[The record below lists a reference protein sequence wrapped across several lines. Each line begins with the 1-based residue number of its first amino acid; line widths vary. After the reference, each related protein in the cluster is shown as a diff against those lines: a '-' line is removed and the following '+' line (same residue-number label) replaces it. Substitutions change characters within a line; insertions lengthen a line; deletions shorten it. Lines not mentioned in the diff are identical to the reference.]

1 MRIRPLI
8 SVVLVWCIV
17 IAWPQLVIAQQTA
30 RVARIGFLIPGS
42 HDAYDYYL
50 SQFMQGM
57 KDLGK
62 LENRDFVLDTR
73 WADGHLDRLQMLA
86 AELVA
91 SKVDVLVVSSPG
103 AAVAARKVTDS
114 VPIVQASGGDPVLS
128 GLAASMARPGG
139 NVTGISNLA
148 EDLSGKVLEKLL
160 LMAPDVSRIGVLIN
174 ADNPAHERRF
184 AEIRGAASTF
194 RVDAVGISSPS
205 NALDQTF
212 ADVVQHRV
220 GALIVLS
227 DGMFLTDRRSIVDRV
242 AKVRLPALYQIREFV
257 FDGGLMSYGI
267 NIGSNYRRSA
277 ALVDRILKGAKP
289 SDLAIERPSKLELVI
304 NTKTAKALGREVP
317 RILLCCADTI
327 ID

>member
-17 IAWPQLVIAQQTA
+17 IAWPQFVIAQQTA

-86 AELVA
+86 TELVA
-91 SKVDVLVVSSPG
+91 SKVDVLVVSSSG
-103 AAVAARKVTDS
+103 AAIAARKATAS
-114 VPIVQASGGDPVLS
+114 IPIIQASGGDPVLS
-128 GLAASMARPGG
+128 GLAASAARPGG

-148 EDLSGKVLEKLL
+148 EDLSSKVLEKLL
-160 LMAPDVSRIGVLIN
+160 LMAPGVSRVGILVN
-174 ADNPAHERRF
+174 ADNPAHKLRL
-184 AEIRGAASTF
+184 AEIRQAAGIF
-194 RVDAVGISSPS
+194 RVDAVGINSPS
-205 NALDQTF
+205 EGLDQAF
-212 ADVVQHRV
+212 AAVVQQDV

-227 DGMFLTDRRSIVDRV
+227 DGMFLTDRRSIIDRV

-257 FDGGLMSYGI
+257 FEGGLMSYGI
-267 NIGSNYRRSA
+267 NIGANYRRSA
-277 ALVDRILKGAKP
+277 VLVDRILKGAKP
-289 SDLAIERPSKLELVI
+289 SDLAIERPSRLELVI

-317 RILLCCADTI
+317 RMLLCCADTI
-327 ID
+327 VD